1 MKANLTRSPRRRRP
15 SLFLGFRAPSA
26 AADSHAVTAPV
37 LPVRRSSTLRLDLA
51 QHRSRPAVPSAARRS
66 RPAPVPAQS
75 RRYSC
80 HCRPPAAPPRPCTQ
94 PKTSA
99 ACPARV
105 SPSST
110 PTALSCF
117 SGCPHNRG
125 KSNLHDSLHRET
137 DAKEVAIEMLK
148 HFVESDRDFRGWRS
162 RREGGGER
170 LAGREE
176 KNGAAGAM
184 RS

>member
-1 MKANLTRSPRRRRP
+1 MKANLTRSPWRTRP

-80 HCRPPAAPPRPCTQ
+80 HCRSPAAPPRPCTQ

-99 ACPARV
+99 ACPAPV

-110 PTALSCF
+110 PDCTFVLLGVSTQPGQVHWHSCSWRLPPLSQPDLLIGPGVPPLKSQQP
-117 SGCPHNRG
+117 SG
-125 KSNLHDSLHRET
+125 HR
-137 DAKEVAIEMLK
+137 
-148 HFVESDRDFRGWRS
+148 RRRS
-162 RREGGGER
+162 VV
-170 LAGREE
+170 
-176 KNGAAGAM
+176 
-184 RS
+184 